1 MYESNFLSSSKIMI
15 FLYIKQQGRRYSYN
29 STLTKLTVLYK
40 LNIAGQRITY
50 SNCQSKLL
58 SFISVLAGLM
68 SFGLLHGVNPSHGWP
83 IAILYSMRSKKP
95 FLSGIISSS
104 IIAGAHF
111 ISSIVVVVAY
121 MLLTTLIEIPQL
133 YLRYGAAIG
142 LGILAYIFW
151 KEKGE
156 DFIQTQH
163 GHIHNYD
170 YGNAGSVYQS
180 NHEHTHWHKSIG
192 YHSHI
197 HIHQKRQSP
206 SLKSITSFA
215 FILGFAHEE
224 EFVILAVAAGAG
236 YDPVIWMVAYASS
249 VAIALIG
256 ITLLSLKLYK
266 YFQDKIMYYSKYLPK
281 VTAILIAFMAVGFA
295 TGLF

>member
-1 MYESNFLSSSKIMI
+1 
-15 FLYIKQQGRRYSYN
+15 
-29 STLTKLTVLYK
+29 
-40 LNIAGQRITY
+40 
-50 SNCQSKLL
+50 L
-58 SFISVLAGLM
+58 SFISVLAGLT
-68 SFGLLHGVNPSHGWP
+68 SFGLLHGINPSHGWP

-121 MLLTTLIEIPQL
+121 MLLTILIEIPQL

-170 YGNAGSVYQS
+170 YDDGNADVVYQS

-236 YDPVIWMVAYASS
+236 HDPVMLMVVYAGS

-256 ITLLSLKLYK
+256 ITLLSLKVYK